1 MCAAEANQV
10 AATAPAESPA
20 LWGVRVLLAAALAR
34 ALRAGADRATIRR
47 VFEELLLE
55 ETDQEGD
62 AGV

>member
-1 MCAAEANQV
+1 
-10 AATAPAESPA
+10 
-20 LWGVRVLLAAALAR
+20 VRVLLAAALAR